1 MMLRLISLLLFL
13 RLGLAFHLQ
22 TPLNHRLKSLAVAPL
37 DRQGFVK
44 ELSAAT
50 SIAFLWPRGA
60 IAQPKEFSG
69 VDTQAPPADGEAAF
83 ESLPSGVKFKVMRSG
98 DGEPVGPGKTA
109 SVQVNG
115 RLLNLNGVSFY
126 NTK

>member
-1 MMLRLISLLLFL
+1 MLRLLSSLLFL
-13 RLGLAFHLQ
+13 SLGSAFNFQ
-22 TPLNHRLKSLAVAPL
+22 TKLNHRLKSLAVAPL
-37 DRQGFVK
+37 NRQGFVK
-44 ELSAAT
+44 EVTAVS

-69 VDTQAPPADGEAAF
+69 VDTQVPPADGEAAF
-83 ESLPSGVKFKVMRSG
+83 ETLPSGVKYKVMRSG